1 MKSSPTLPVTI
12 LCRFV
17 GGCETVGTG
26 IDSISDPVSEHQDAA
41 HEVERLRESMTDFK
55 PSPAFE
61 DMNKRQLNRAL
72 EDLNNATNRRFL
84 RLEKL
89 AATPPLEPLA
99 MRWSVIRSDKTL
111 AFAANLGAKPVDGIW
126 TK

>member
-1 MKSSPTLPVTI
+1 MKSYPALPVTI
-12 LCRFV
+12 LCLFV
-17 GGCETVGTG
+17 GGCGTVGTG
-26 IDSISDPVSEHQDAA
+26 RHSRSDPVSEHQNAA

-72 EDLNNATNRRFL
+72 EDLNNATDNRFL

-89 AATPPLEPLA
+89 VVTPP
-99 MRWSVIRSDKTL
+99 
-111 AFAANLGAKPVDGIW
+111 
-126 TK
+126 

>member
-41 HEVERLRESMTDFK
+41 HEVARFRDSMIHFK
-55 PSPAFE
+55 ANPAFE

-72 EDLNNATNRRFL
+72 EELNHATNRLFFASRNL
-84 RLEKL
+84 QRL
-89 AATPPLEPLA
+89 PH
-99 MRWSVIRSDKTL
+99 
-111 AFAANLGAKPVDGIW
+111 
-126 TK
+126 